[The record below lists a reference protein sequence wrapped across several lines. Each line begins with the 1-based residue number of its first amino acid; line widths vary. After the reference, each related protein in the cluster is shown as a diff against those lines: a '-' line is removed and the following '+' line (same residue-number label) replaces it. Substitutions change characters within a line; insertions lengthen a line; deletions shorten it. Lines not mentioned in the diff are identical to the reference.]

1 MIVESEVDLL
11 VLNRAAPSVADNA
24 LRGIPIIIKDQ
35 NIYMDF
41 LVRVTSEAIDFRH
54 WVESYWRRKEEMKHG
69 TSTGR

>member
-41 LVRVTSEAIDFRH
+41 SIRVTSEAIDFRQ
-54 WVESYWRRKEEMKHG
+54 WVESYWRLKEQMKHG
-69 TSTGR
+69 TLTGR

>member
-11 VLNRAAPSVADNA
+11 VLNRAAPSVANNA

-69 TSTGR
+69 TLTGR